1 MGPVVIGSH
10 LKEKMLP
17 FNRSRKFEGPIAPLE
32 PSGPTALPI
41 SKPRNFR
48 VMRAHDMLGLG
59 FIVQRLIARTLFIR
73 FGAMLEISIP

>member
-1 MGPVVIGSH
+1 MDGASSNH
-10 LKEKMLP
+10 K
-17 FNRSRKFEGPIAPLE
+17 SFEVEGVAFIAAPLE
-32 PSGPTALPI
+32 PPGPTALPM

-59 FIVQRLIARTLFIR
+59 LVRRLIARTLFIR